1 MKTDNALQRDVL
13 AELQW
18 DPRVDHSHIGVA
30 AKDGVVTL
38 SGIVPSYAEKVAAE
52 KAAQRVQGVKAI
64 AEEIEVRFAFDP
76 KSSDSEIAQRILAI
90 FNWDVTIPHDRLKV
104 KVEHGFVTIT
114 GNVEWNFQKKAAFKA
129 ASQVGGVKGVVNLI
143 ELAAKPTPDDVR
155 DRILSAFQRTS
166 LLDANSIDISVLG
179 GTVKLGGRVR
189 GWNER
194 KIAEQAAWS
203 APGVTRVEDDMLLA

>member
-76 KSSDSEIAQRILAI
+76 KSSDSEIGQRILAI

-129 ASQVGGVKGVVNLI
+129 ASRVGGVKGVVNLI

-179 GTVKLGGRVR
+179 GTMKLGGRVR

-203 APGVTRVEDDMLLA
+203 APGVTRVEDDILLA

>member
-76 KSSDSEIAQRILAI
+76 KSSDSEIAQRILG
-90 FNWDVTIPHDRLKV
+90 TTRR
-104 KVEHGFVTIT
+104 
-114 GNVEWNFQKKAAFKA
+114 
-129 ASQVGGVKGVVNLI
+129 KG
-143 ELAAKPTPDDVR
+143 
-155 DRILSAFQRTS
+155 
-166 LLDANSIDISVLG
+166 
-179 GTVKLGGRVR
+179 
-189 GWNER
+189 
-194 KIAEQAAWS
+194 
-203 APGVTRVEDDMLLA
+203 